1 MKPINEILESFA
13 ELPDGWDGYMGVAP
27 GRRTIER
34 AKEIAG
40 LLSGYEWQ
48 AVPGEDGSIQLE
60 CHTAD
65 YDIEIY
71 VRVINENI

>member
-1 MKPINEILESFA
+1 MKTINEVLESFS

-27 GRRTIER
+27 SKKTIEK

-40 LLSGYEWQ
+40 MLPGYQWQ
-48 AVPGEDGSIQLE
+48 AVPGEDESIQLE
-60 CHTAD
+60 CHTVD

-71 VRVINENI
+71 VRVINDNF